1 LNAPL
6 SLVDPEAK
14 HRAQR
19 RREGTGEP
27 VTRDVVKELQTELA
41 ERQGWRMQNLMSQL
55 ESPIEQALVLAMMV
69 RGFEHE
75 PVPVGFLG
83 EHVVD
88 PPKVGFYNGI
98 RCGLS
103 WAVPQV
109 YVQVG
114 DEKYRVDLLVSAAS
128 TRDDDPMAGPVLVA
142 VECDGHD
149 YHERTKEQAQRDKA
163 RDRALQ
169 SIGWRV
175 ARFTGSE
182 IWKDPVRVVI
192 QLSDF
197 IRSIGG
203 HAQWPLFEYLAD
215 FLPVLKAEADRLEKK
230 RKR

>member
-1 LNAPL
+1 
-6 SLVDPEAK
+6 
-14 HRAQR
+14 
-19 RREGTGEP
+19 
-27 VTRDVVKELQTELA
+27 VTRDVVKELQAELG
-41 ERQGWRMQNLMSQL
+41 ERQRGRMENLMAKL

-75 PVPVGFLG
+75 PVPVPFLG

-88 PPKVGFYNGI
+88 APPCGYFNGI

-114 DEKYRVDLLVSAAS
+114 ENKFRVDLLVSAAS
-128 TRDDDPMAGPVLVA
+128 TVGDNPMAPPVLVA

-182 IWKDPVRVVI
+182 IWTDPMRVVV

-203 HAQWPLFEYLAD
+203 LAQWPLYESLAD
-215 FLPVLKAEADRLEKK
+215 FLPVLQAEAAK
-230 RKR
+230 RKKGKR